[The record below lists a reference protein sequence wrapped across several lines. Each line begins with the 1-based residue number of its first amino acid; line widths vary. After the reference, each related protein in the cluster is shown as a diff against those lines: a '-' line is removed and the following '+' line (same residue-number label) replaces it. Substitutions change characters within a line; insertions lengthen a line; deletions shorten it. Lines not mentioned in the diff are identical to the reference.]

1 MKYEKIRQNIKLQ
14 NDLRQIGIETTNLKS
29 LIGPTGPKG
38 DIGPTGPQ
46 GIIGPTGSKGDNG
59 IKGEIGPT
67 GPKGDNGIKGD
78 IGPTGPK
85 GETGPRGIA
94 GPVGPAGLEGEQGPT
109 GPTGPTGTLGPTSY
123 SVVAFASYPNTQNT
137 GIIDMGSRRIIPG
150 VTDIISMPNNNDI
163 VINKTGVYEIVMCGR
178 ISGVTQIVGASFA
191 LINKDTGAIINDL
204 EFKLEKGETSDMD
217 FSETNFVD
225 INAGT
230 TLQIKTTTTE
240 TTSNIKFTEINLL
253 IKRYNI

>member
-1 MKYEKIRQNIKLQ
+1 MKYEKIKQNIKLQ
-14 NDLRQIGIETTNLKS
+14 NDLRQIGIETTNLKP
-29 LIGPTGPKG
+29 LMGPTGPKG

-46 GIIGPTGSKGDNG
+46 GIIGPTGSKGENG
-59 IKGEIGPT
+59 IKGDIGPT
-67 GPKGDNGIKGD
+67 GPKGENGIKGD

-94 GPVGPAGLEGEQGPT
+94 GPVGPTGPKGDIGPT
-109 GPTGPTGTLGPTSY
+109 GPAGTLGPTSY

-191 LINKDTGAIINDL
+191 LINKGTGAIINDL